1 MSQLNSAQQNELID
15 QYVDLCVDSMDFK
28 SMEAFIRNTLIDD
41 FRKLSEIDLKEEI
54 RLSFDDET
62 LVELVDNV
70 IQQSSEISYDDDPPC
85 EAEYR

>member
-1 MSQLNSAQQNELID
+1 MSKLNSAQQNELID